1 MTNKAKKRNHK
12 KSTSHKPHVASHAKK
27 TKTSHAHSL
36 KNQKVAIVCD
46 WLTSI
51 GGAERVVL
59 ALHEL
64 YPEAP
69 IYTSQ
74 YDPNKIDWFKKA
86 EVKTTWLQG
95 LPKKS
100 TVRKLLPV
108 LRRQAFQNLDL
119 TQYDIVI
126 SSSGAEAKAIQKLKP
141 GAIHITYCH
150 SPTHYY
156 WARYSEY
163 LDEPGFGM
171 LNPIA
176 RSGLKILS
184 GPMRKWDYL
193 VAQRPNAIIANSTYI
208 KGKIKE
214 YYDRDSTVIHPPV
227 DIERF
232 KQKGQSERNGLVITG
247 RQVPYKKFDLA
258 IQASIELQLPLTV
271 IGNGPMH
278 EQLVKMAIGHKNI
291 KFLTN
296 VSDTQLPKLLAKAQL
311 FLFPGVEDFGIA
323 PVEALASGTPVI
335 AYGNGGATDYVK
347 PENGILFKRQTVKDL
362 CKAINKGLKTNWNE
376 KEIANSV
383 KEFSEDNFKKNISK
397 FIKDQVTHK

>member
-12 KSTSHKPHVASHAKK
+12 KSISHKPQVSKHAKK
-27 TKTSHAHSL
+27 APTSQIKSQ
-36 KNQKVAIVCD
+36 KNLKVAIVCD

-86 EVKTTWLQG
+86 NVKTTWLQG
-95 LPKKS
+95 LPKQS
-100 TVRKLLPV
+100 TIRKLLPV
-108 LRRQAFQNLDL
+108 LRRQAFQKLDL

-126 SSSGAEAKAIQKLKP
+126 SSSGAEAKSIQKLKP
-141 GAIHITYCH
+141 GALHITYCH

-176 RSGLKILS
+176 RSGLKVLS

-193 VAQRPNAIIANSTYI
+193 VAQRPDSIIANSTYI

-214 YYDRDSTVIHPPV
+214 YYDRESTVIHPPV

-232 KQKGQSERNGLVITG
+232 KQSGSSERNGLVITG

-347 PENGILFKRQTVKDL
+347 PENGILFKHQTVADL
-362 CKAINKGLKTNWNE
+362 CKAINKGLETNWKE
-376 KEIANSV
+376 KEVANSV
-383 KEFSEDNFKKNISK
+383 KEFSKDNFKKNISK
-397 FIKDQVTHK
+397 YVKEQTTRK